1 MAKRWPLS
9 YLKLTADRNSVT
21 QGNQHGIELFRRV
34 DQAVEFLHTPGV
46 LVVVGCWARGLAGP
60 NRVVGNEQSA
70 ATQLGQRRAKRLGIL
85 VFVNIIEDHV
95 ELARRL
101 FHEFQRISNLYF

>member
-1 MAKRWPLS
+1 MAKRWPLF
-9 YLKLTADRNSVT
+9 YLKLTADRNSVA

-46 LVVVGCWARGLAGP
+46 LVVVGRWARGLAGP

-70 ATQLGQRRAKRLGIL
+70 ATQLWQRRAQSIRVL
-85 VFVNIIEDHV
+85 VFVHIIEDQV

-101 FHEFQRISNLYF
+101 LHKLQ